1 MISGSMIR
9 KFGLF
14 LIVVIFASG
23 CATVPV
29 AQRERRIESVI
40 GLVND
45 GDVERLVELSSV
57 PFILDQEIIA
67 LEGDVLSLWSG
78 LIDAGLRFE
87 DADIRRIDPV
97 DSASYRKFGDTF
109 EMDVYFQQYL
119 AEDGTVVEIDSDLG
133 GFLLLLGDSRRGF
146 PMIFGLKG
154 PM

>member
-1 MISGSMIR
+1 MIESSMMR
-9 KFGLF
+9 SLGLF
-14 LIVVIFASG
+14 LLVTFFVSA

-40 GLVND
+40 RLVND

-57 PFILDQEIIA
+57 PFVLDQEIIA
-67 LEGDVLSLWSG
+67 LEGDVASLWRG
-78 LIDAGLRFE
+78 LVDAGLAFD

-97 DSASYRKFGDTF
+97 DATSHREFGDTF

-119 AEDGTVVEIDSDLG
+119 AEDGTIVEIDSDLG
-133 GFLLLLGDSRRGF
+133 GFLLLLGDKQKGY